1 MADLGI
7 IEPVQ
12 RPTNRVN
19 VLVEIEKPN
28 GKTRVMSQAKTFEQR
43 H

>member
-12 RPTNRVN
+12 RPTNWVN
-19 VLVEIEKPN
+19 GLVEIEKPN
-28 GKTRVMSQAKTFEQR
+28 GKTRVMSRAKTFEQR